1 MNTIR
6 PVSDLRNNF
15 ADISKIVHQ
24 SQQPVFLTKNGYGD
38 MVVMSME
45 TFEDMKFEN
54 DIYSKLQEAEK
65 QASLTGTRFSSK
77 DVFEEIQK
85 LISE

>member
-15 ADISKIVHQ
+15 ADISKIV
-24 SQQPVFLTKNGYGD
+24 
-38 MVVMSME
+38 
-45 TFEDMKFEN
+45 
-54 DIYSKLQEAEK
+54 
-65 QASLTGTRFSSK
+65 SLTGKRFSSK

>member
-1 MNTIR
+1 
-6 PVSDLRNNF
+6 
-15 ADISKIVHQ
+15 
-24 SQQPVFLTKNGYGD
+24 

-45 TFEDMKFEN
+45 TFEDMKFES

-65 QASLTGTRFSSK
+65 QAFLTGKRFSSK

>member
-45 TFEDMKFEN
+45 TFEDMKSES

-65 QASLTGTRFSSK
+65 QASLTGKRFSSK